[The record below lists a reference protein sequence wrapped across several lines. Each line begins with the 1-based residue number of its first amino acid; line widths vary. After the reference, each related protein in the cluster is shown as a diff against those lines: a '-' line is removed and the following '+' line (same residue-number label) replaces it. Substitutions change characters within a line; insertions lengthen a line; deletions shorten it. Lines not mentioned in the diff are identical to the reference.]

1 MSDLPPAPP
10 SPEGAPTPVVE
21 TSLLEV
27 SQDDRTMAMLA
38 HLSCM
43 VLAIIGPLVIFL
55 IKKDESPFVA
65 YHALQALVYQA
76 ITSVIAMILVMGLM
90 IITFGLCFPAV
101 FLAFVPWIGGVMWAL
116 KANKGEWAGYPLIES
131 IGRPEGV

>member
-1 MSDLPPAPP
+1 MSDTPYAPPAP
-10 SPEGAPTPVVE
+10 EGGPAAG
-21 TSLLEV
+21 TSLMEV

-43 VLAIIGPLVIFL
+43 VLAIIGPLIIFL
-55 IKKDESPFVA
+55 IKKDQSPFVA

-76 ITSVIAMILVMGLM
+76 ITSVVAMILVMFLM
-90 IITFGLCFPAV
+90 FVTFGLCFPAV
-101 FLAFVPWIGGVMWAL
+101 ILAFVPWIGGVMWAL
-116 KANKGEWAGYPLIES
+116 KANQGEWTGYPLIDS